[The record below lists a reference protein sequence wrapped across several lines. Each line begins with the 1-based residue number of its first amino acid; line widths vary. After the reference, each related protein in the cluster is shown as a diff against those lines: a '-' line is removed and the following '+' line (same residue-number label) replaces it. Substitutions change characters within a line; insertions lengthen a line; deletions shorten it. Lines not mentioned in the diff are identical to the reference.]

1 MFTLSSFHF
10 TTKSSSKCSRKHMA
24 TQCLIQNLENN
35 KRNTDYA
42 AAAGQMSSLLFTA
55 IFSLYLYVMKPL
67 FTSYHAELLKSLTT
81 HSTLLFEHLGLH
93 QGALGFEKSGIFK
106 NMVSTFSAKI
116 PFFFNHACHNFLR

>member
-1 MFTLSSFHF
+1 MSDYN
-10 TTKSSSKCSRKHMA
+10 
-24 TQCLIQNLENN
+24 NLENN

-81 HSTLLFEHLGLH
+81 HSTLHFEHLGLH
-93 QGALGFEKSGIFK
+93 EGGIRVQKSGILAPK
-106 NMVSTFSAKI
+106 NERNERNEQNEAITRRAKRALKI
-116 PFFFNHACHNFLR
+116 ASKASKLEGELA

>member
-1 MFTLSSFHF
+1 
-10 TTKSSSKCSRKHMA
+10 MA

-81 HSTLLFEHLGLH
+81 HSTLLLEN
-93 QGALGFEKSGIFK
+93 SGQKKGGIL
-106 NMVSTFSAKI
+106 V
-116 PFFFNHACHNFLR
+116 